1 MGVQKSRPGEKGR
14 ARRKKITAEVKASD
28 KARIRTGRN
37 LSGRPSTPPTSQS
50 KLKKM
55 GYCAAK
61 KKTRDETGGANIYC
75 MKKAGWGTDHQGVGS
90 CKYHGGSTAS
100 HRASAE
106 RRRQIEFM
114 GRPKDISP
122 LDAIIWAIKIAAGE
136 VEWLGSQ
143 IAEINNKN
151 DWIEFTIQGQQ
162 LHVFQRAR
170 GEAMD
175 RLVKY
180 SKDAIALGLAE
191 RAVRMAEQF
200 GATLA
205 RLLEGIY
212 ADMKPYLLPEGT
224 SVWPIVVRKHL
235 ILLEGGSLVKD
246 SDRRALPPGVD
257 PVIDAK
263 KVA

>member
-1 MGVQKSRPGEKGR
+1 MSRKET
-14 ARRKKITAEVKASD
+14 RKKVMQEVKAND
-28 KARIRTGRN
+28 KVRARTGRN
-37 LSGRPSTPPTSQS
+37 IHGRPSTPPTSQV

-61 KKTRDETGGANIYC
+61 KKPQNSENGAVYC
-75 MKKAGWGTDHQGVGS
+75 MKKAGWGTDHPGIGT

-122 LDAIIWAIKIAAGE
+122 LDAIVWAIKITAGE

-143 IAEINNKN
+143 IAEINNKK
-151 DWIEFTIQGQQ
+151 DWIEYTIAGQQ

-170 GEAMD
+170 ADAMD
-175 RLVKY
+175 RLVRY

-200 GATLA
+200 GATIA
-205 RLLEGIY
+205 RLLEGIH
-212 ADMKPYLLPEGT
+212 ADILPYMSKEGLAA
-224 SVWPIVVRKHL
+224 WPTIVRHHL
-235 ILLEGGSLVKD
+235 ILLEGGQAVKD
-246 SDRRALPPGVD
+246 SDRRALPPGAE
-257 PVIDAK
+257 PVIEGKGKRA
-263 KVA
+263 A

>member
-1 MGVQKSRPGEKGR
+1 MARQKHSVG
-14 ARRKKITAEVKASD
+14 RKKVMAEVKAND
-28 KARIRTGRN
+28 KVRARTGRN
-37 LSGRPSTPPTSQS
+37 ASGRPSTPPASQA

-55 GYCAAK
+55 GYCGAK
-61 KKTRDETGGANIYC
+61 KRTQDETGGANIYC
-75 MKKAGWGTDHQGVGS
+75 MKKAGWGTDHKGMGS
-90 CKYHGGSTAS
+90 CKYHGGATAS

-122 LDAIIWAIKIAAGE
+122 LDAIIWAIKITAGE
-136 VEWLGSQ
+136 VEWLGTQ
-143 IAEINNKN
+143 IAEVKKT

-162 LHVFQRAR
+162 LSVFQRAR
-170 GEAMD
+170 ADAMD

-200 GATLA
+200 GATIA

-212 ADMKPYLLPEGT
+212 GDMRPYLSDEGV
-224 SVWPIVVRKHL
+224 SVWPLSVRKHL
-235 ILLEGGSLVKD
+235 ILLEGGSPVKEA
-246 SDRRALPPGVD
+246 DRRALPPGVD
-257 PVIDAK
+257 PVIDSKK